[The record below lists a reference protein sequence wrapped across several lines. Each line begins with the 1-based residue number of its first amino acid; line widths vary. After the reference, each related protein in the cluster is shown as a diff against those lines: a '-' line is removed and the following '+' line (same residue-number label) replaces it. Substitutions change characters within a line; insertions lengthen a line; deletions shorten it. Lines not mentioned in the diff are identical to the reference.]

1 MRPGGIRITRRRKSR
16 SVVDAEEG
24 DGEAININDQQSLRI
39 LLLLPTT
46 TYRAEAFV
54 SAARQMD
61 VEVTVGSEQPN
72 ALARLNPTAFLTLD
86 FHDPDQAARQVA
98 EFAATYPIHAVVP
111 ADDQATVVAA
121 AICQRLSLRHNSV
134 ESVRAA
140 GNKHSMRLL
149 FDEAGIPS
157 PGFTLC
163 QLDVEPG
170 NLISQMRFPCVVKP
184 LELSGS
190 QGVIRADNGSQFVR
204 AVGRLTRIVQAAA
217 NKDVGTRDVAEHR
230 LATNQQPSLTS
241 HFLVEDF
248 ISGPEVALEGLVSRG
263 SLQSLALFDKPDPL
277 EGPFFEETIYVTP
290 SRLPAAV
297 QEQIVNCTSQAV
309 KALGLSEGP
318 VHAEIRVGVD
328 GPSVIEVNAR
338 SIGGQCSRVLRFGT
352 GKSLEELIIRHAL
365 DADFSPPQHDR
376 KPAGVMMIPIPC
388 AGRLTEVRGV
398 PDAEAVAG
406 IERVSITAHPG
417 QELLP
422 LPEGSL
428 YLGFLFARASA
439 PAAVEAA
446 LREAHSRLEFLV
458 EPSESALGA
467 SDLSTLSSC

>member
-1 MRPGGIRITRRRKSR
+1 LLI
-16 SVVDAEEG
+16 VDAEEG
-24 DGEAININDQQSLRI
+24 DGEAININDQQSPRI

-46 TYRAEAFV
+46 TYRTEAFV

-86 FHDPDQAARQVA
+86 FHDPNQAARQVA
-98 EFAATYPIHAVVP
+98 EFAAAHPIDAVVP
-111 ADDQATVVAA
+111 VDDQATLVGAA
-121 AICQRLSLRHNSV
+121 VCQRLSLRHNSV

-140 GNKHSMRLL
+140 GNKHSMRVM
-149 FDEAGIPS
+149 FDQAGVAS

-163 QLDVEPG
+163 RLDAEPG
-170 NLISQMRFPCVVKP
+170 KLAGEISYPCVVKP

-190 QGVIRADNGSQFVR
+190 QGVIRADNESEFVR

-217 NKDVGTRDVAEHR
+217 NRDAGTRGVEEHR
-230 LATNQQPSLTS
+230 VATDQQPSLTS

-248 ISGPEVALEGLVSRG
+248 ISGPEVALEGLISRG
-263 SLQSLALFDKPDPL
+263 VLQPLALFDKPDPL
-277 EGPFFEETIYVTP
+277 EGPFFEETIYLTP

-297 QEQIVNCTSQAV
+297 QERIVNCTSQAV

-318 VHAEIRVGVD
+318 IHAEIRLGVD
-328 GPSVIEVNAR
+328 GLSVIEVNAR
-338 SIGGQCSRVLRFGT
+338 SIGGQCSRVLKFGT
-352 GKSLEELIIRHAL
+352 GMSLEELIIRHAL
-365 DADFSPPQHDR
+365 DADFRPPQHDR
-376 KPAGVMMIPIPC
+376 KPAGVMMIPIPR

-398 PDAEAVAG
+398 PDAEAVSG

-428 YLGFLFARASA
+428 YPGFLFARASS

-446 LREAHSRLEFLV
+446 LREAHSHLEFVV
-458 EPSESALGA
+458 EPFESV
-467 SDLSTLSSC
+467 SSVLDSRGFT

>member
-1 MRPGGIRITRRRKSR
+1 
-16 SVVDAEEG
+16 
-24 DGEAININDQQSLRI
+24 
-39 LLLLPTT
+39 
-46 TYRAEAFV
+46 
-54 SAARQMD
+54 MD
-61 VEVTVGSEQPN
+61 VEVTIGSEQPN

-98 EFAATYPIHAVVP
+98 EFSAAHPIDAVVP
-111 ADDQATVVAA
+111 VDDQATLVGAA
-121 AICQRLSLRHNSV
+121 VCQRLSLRHNSV

-149 FDEAGIPS
+149 FDRANVPS
-157 PGFTLC
+157 PGFTLYR
-163 QLDVEPG
+163 LDAEPA
-170 NLISQMRFPCVVKP
+170 NLAGQIRYPCVVKP

-190 QGVIRADNGSQFVR
+190 QGVIRADNESEFVH

-217 NKDVGTRDVAEHR
+217 KTDAAGTRDVVEHR
-230 LATNQQPSLTS
+230 PPEDQQPSLTS

-263 SLQSLALFDKPDPL
+263 VLRTLALFDKPDLL

-290 SRLPAAV
+290 SCLPADV
-297 QEQIVNCTSQAV
+297 QERIVNCTSHAID
-309 KALGLSEGP
+309 ALGLLEGP
-318 VHAEIRVGVD
+318 IHAEIRLGVE
-328 GPSVIEVNAR
+328 GPAVIEVNAR
-338 SIGGQCSRVLRFGT
+338 SIGGQCSRVLKFGT
-352 GKSLEELIIRHAL
+352 GMSLEELIIRHAL
-365 DADFSPPQHDR
+365 DADFRPPQRDR
-376 KPAGVMMIPIPC
+376 KPAGVMMIPIPR

-398 PDAEAVAG
+398 RDAKAVAG

-417 QELLP
+417 QTLLP

-428 YLGFLFARASA
+428 YLGFLFARASS

-458 EPSESALGA
+458 EQSASVHSPA
-467 SDLSTLSSC
+467 DDA